1 MMAAQPEKRTFI
13 RRARLVWA
21 LVLMVFMGEL
31 LFYTWCRVQ
40 CVNAGYAISVETRR
54 QQSLKA
60 LQNNLKIELAHL
72 KAPENLSRLARTK
85 LGLGMP
91 EAHQIIVVP

>member
-13 RRARLVWA
+13 RRSRLVWA